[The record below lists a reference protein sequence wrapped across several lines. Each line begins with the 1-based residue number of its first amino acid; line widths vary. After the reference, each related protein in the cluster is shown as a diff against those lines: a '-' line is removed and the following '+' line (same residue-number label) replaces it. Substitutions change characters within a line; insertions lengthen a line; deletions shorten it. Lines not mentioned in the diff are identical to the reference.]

1 MSGSEVE
8 TVEAEDASTPSHQ
21 LLRAFITR
29 VERLD
34 DEIADLRS
42 DRSDVLKEAK
52 AAGFDGKAMTEVLRR
67 RKMEP
72 AMRDELDSL
81 VAVYEEALH
90 GQPRGMVW
98 GGDVTPRPIALP
110 PPKNDRERRALAAL
124 AAAEAAGMA
133 ERA

>member
-1 MSGSEVE
+1 MSGQEIE
-8 TVEAEDASTPSHQ
+8 TAEGEDAGTPSHQ

-34 DEIADLRS
+34 GEIGDLRA

-52 AAGFDGKAMTEVLRR
+52 AAGFDRKAMDEVLRR

-72 AMRDELDSL
+72 ALRDELDSV

-98 GGDVTPRPIALP
+98 GGDLTPKPAALP
-110 PPKNDRERRALAAL
+110 PPRNDRERRALAAL
-124 AAAEAAGMA
+124 AAAEAAEMA